1 MKWLLICIGL
11 LWNQFGLRV
20 SWPRQ
25 GWNLA
30 PWSID
35 NISSRYSVILLGSR
49 RIDTGS
55 MGRDSD
61 SWPGNVWFLRK
72 LDALRNDQG
81 AFRLNLHLRDLNEAR
96 MLNDLLLSYYLPV
109 RPWYRASFRTLAWL
123 ELPWS
128 YIWSGLPLDQYMTT
142 SSRRRK

>member
-1 MKWLLICIGL
+1 MKWLLICIRL

-25 GWNLA
+25 GRNLA

-35 NISSRYSVILLGSR
+35 NISRYSVILLGSR

-55 MGRDSD
+55 MGRDD
-61 SWPGNVWFLRK
+61 HSWPGNVWFLRK

-81 AFRLNLHLRDLNEAR
+81 AFGLYRHLRDLNETR

-109 RPWYRASFRTLAWL
+109 RPWYRVSFRALAWL

-128 YIWSGLPLDQYMTT
+128 YIWSGLALDQYMTT